1 MPAKLYTYKL
11 VNQLTNSP
19 VMPLSFK
26 NIAPFLST
34 GQNKASRW
42 LSYAGLGIGVLLLL
56 CSVQMYININQ
67 LLKEKSSKK
76 NGADFISVTK
86 TITDENITKDN
97 RFSTTDIND
106 IIAQPFIEDAAPL
119 RSNQFKV
126 VAGAG
131 SVLPFSA
138 DIFVEAIKN
147 DFIDTLPPGFTWQ
160 TGQPDVPVIF
170 SSDFLEMY
178 NVFAASWDLP
188 QLSEKTAM
196 AVNIFLRCEGHNGQQ
211 QFRARIIGFSDRI
224 NSILVPEN
232 FLSTLNKQL
241 ESKEDVPASRIY
253 LKTTNA
259 NNPELLKF
267 LQEKNYHVNKD
278 KTKFGRLKQVLQS
291 IVSGLAGFGVLVI
304 LLAMVLFSFYLQL
317 MIARSKENL
326 QLLLILGYSP
336 QWLSKTVAKKWIPV
350 YIMVMIAA
358 VVATAVLHWC
368 FQHFIMDDKEELSPF
383 IHWIV
388 IAIAAVLLAI
398 SVTVNFRLVKK
409 LLYKL

>member
-1 MPAKLYTYKL
+1 MA
-11 VNQLTNSP
+11 LT
-19 VMPLSFK
+19 FK
-26 NIAPFLST
+26 NIKPFLNT

-56 CSVQMYININQ
+56 CAVQMYININQ
-67 LLKEKSSKK
+67 LLKEKSNKK

-86 TITDENITKDN
+86 TITDENIAKDN
-97 RFSTTDIND
+97 RFSTADITE
-106 IIAQPFIEDAAPL
+106 IKTQPFIEDAAPL

-131 SVLPFSA
+131 AVIPFSA

-160 TGQPDVPVIF
+160 PGQSDVPVIF

-188 QLSEKTAM
+188 QLSERTAM
-196 AVNIFLRCEGHNGQQ
+196 AVNIFLRCEGHNGVQ

-232 FLSTLNKQL
+232 FLATLNKQL

-253 LKTTNA
+253 LKTANA

-267 LQEKNYHVNKD
+267 LQEKNYHINKD
-278 KTKFGRLKQVLQS
+278 KTKFGRLKQVLQA
-291 IVSGLAGFGVLVI
+291 IVSSLAGFGVLVI

-326 QLLLILGYSP
+326 QLLLTLGYSP

-350 YIMVMIAA
+350 YIIVMI
-358 VVATAVLHWC
+358 TAVASTALLHWG
-368 FQHFIMDDKEELSPF
+368 FQHFIMADKEELSPF
-383 IHWIV
+383 IHWSV
-388 IAIAAVLLAI
+388 VAIAAVLLLIAI
-398 SVTVNFRLVKK
+398 TVNSRLVKK
-409 LLYKL
+409 LLYRL